1 MHLTATDIR
10 RLFPRARED
19 YVRLFTGNGVLLAQY
34 GLSDPLPLCH
44 FLARAGGPETGGL
57 RIVEENGNYSAQRLR
72 EVWPNRFTEAQAR
85 VYAGKPQA
93 ILSRAYARKELG
105 NGPEATGDGWRYR
118 GRGLMQ
124 TTGKANYARMGAKLK
139 VDLVANPDLLATDL
153 TLGLKAA
160 LIEWQELG
168 LTAICNRLG
177 PTHEAVLAVAR
188 GINLGNPN
196 SRKQPNGLKDQK
208 DAFARAWK
216 LFGNGVAPRVDP
228 AADGILQEGEE
239 GEAVRDLQTRLKALG
254 YPIGE
259 PDGVFGERTEA
270 AVAAFQAREALG
282 GDPGKWLT
290 AWTDRLATAKPFENA
305 ARQEV
310 TAKDLA
316 EKGNPEV
323 GALKWLQNAAAAVA
337 AFLGLDRA
345 ADQAGIQWPDTL
357 GTMREAM
364 EPLTNNLAWLLGNRW
379 ALGIAAAIGVYG
391 VASWLTA
398 RAVKRYR
405 SFGVNA

>member
-1 MHLTATDIR
+1 MHLTAADIR

-19 YVRLFTGNGVLLAQY
+19 YVRMFTNNGALFAQH

-57 RIVEENGNYSAQRLR
+57 RVVEENGNYSAQRLR
-72 EVWPNRFTEAQAR
+72 EIWPNRFTEAQAR

-118 GRGLMQ
+118 GRSLMQ

-139 VDLVANPDLLATDL
+139 VDLVSNPDLLATDL

-168 LTAICNRLG
+168 LTGVVNRLG

-196 SRKQPNGLKDQK
+196 SRKQPNGLKEQK
-208 DAFARAWK
+208 DVFARAWK
-216 LFGNGVAPRVDP
+216 LFGNGVASRVDP

-239 GEAVRDLQTRLKALG
+239 GEVVRDLQIRLTALG

-282 GDPGKWLT
+282 GDPGKWQI
-290 AWTDRLATAKPFENA
+290 AWADRLATAKPFENA

-310 TAKDLA
+310 TARDLA
-316 EKGNPEV
+316 AKGDQAV
-323 GALKWLQNAAAAVA
+323 SLLGWLRGIGVAVA
-337 AFLGLDRA
+337 GFFGLDAA
-345 ADQAGIQWPDTL
+345 ADQPGIQWPETFSAL
-357 GTMREAM
+357 RQTV
-364 EPLTNNLAWLLGNRW
+364 EPVTGHLQW
-379 ALGIAAAIGVYG
+379 ALGSRWVVGMLLGVG
-391 VASWLTA
+391 VWALGGWLTG
-398 RAVKRYR
+398 VLVERYR
-405 SFGVNA
+405 NFGVRS